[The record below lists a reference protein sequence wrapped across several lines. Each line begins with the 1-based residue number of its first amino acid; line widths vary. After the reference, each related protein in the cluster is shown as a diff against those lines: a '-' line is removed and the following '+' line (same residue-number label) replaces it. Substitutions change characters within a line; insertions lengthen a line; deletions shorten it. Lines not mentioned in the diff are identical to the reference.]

1 MIWRRQRGYL
11 IYLLVSRAKE
21 CLFLACVGVWRVE
34 PTGIAERTMFLFLK
48 LKKGER
54 LKMAAASSS
63 SPGMH
68 SALEEESTMSDEVPE
83 PSQPS
88 ICLLL
93 AMHGKLGNP
102 SDWKV

>member
-1 MIWRRQRGYL
+1 
-11 IYLLVSRAKE
+11 
-21 CLFLACVGVWRVE
+21 VGVWRVE

>member
-1 MIWRRQRGYL
+1 M
-11 IYLLVSRAKE
+11 A
-21 CLFLACVGVWRVE
+21 A
-34 PTGIAERTMFLFLK
+34 
-48 LKKGER
+48 
-54 LKMAAASSS
+54 AAASSY